1 MERRRACGGG
11 CAAGLCMVAGSTVT
25 MLCGYKVCEEAGNRM
40 AGDGRLAQRAY
51 CISMHG
57 RSAARVGSIRRAR
70 PGTTVRER
78 TYTVRTPGAC
88 PLFAPGRLSGVSS
101 AGGRAASTLATRASS
116 CAADDGESER
126 GQMPI
131 GAHCACPVHTEYSI
145 LDSAAQSGTRAP
157 PTPERWRR
165 RRSTQGRSV
174 RPGRCRATTLIA
186 RKRAIISATARLVD
200 GEREK
205 RRHSDATRRHPLYT
219 PSEGGAGAVPAR
231 HMRPMAADPGR
242 DNAQYAQRTAHG
254 RARLPHLP

>member
-1 MERRRACGGG
+1 
-11 CAAGLCMVAGSTVT
+11 
-25 MLCGYKVCEEAGNRM
+25 MLCGYKVCEEAGNRIP
-40 AGDGRLAQRAY
+40 GDGRLAQRAY

-200 GEREK
+200 GERERK
-205 RRHSDATRRHPLYT
+205 GGTATRRGGTPYIRPARAGRELFRHVTCARWRPTQGATTRNTHSARRTTQGAAAT
-219 PSEGGAGAVPAR
+219 PSVIS
-231 HMRPMAADPGR
+231 
-242 DNAQYAQRTAHG
+242 QR
-254 RARLPHLP
+254 RARFGAWQ

>member
-1 MERRRACGGG
+1 MRGSRKQNGRRRAS
-11 CAAGLCMVAGSTVT
+11 CAEGL
-25 MLCGYKVCEEAGNRM
+25 LYK
-40 AGDGRLAQRAY
+40 Y
-51 CISMHG
+51 
-57 RSAARVGSIRRAR
+57 ARPVSCKVGSIRRAR

-101 AGGRAASTLATRASS
+101 AGGRAASTLATRAS
-116 CAADDGESER
+116 CAADGGESER

-200 GEREK
+200 GGREK
-205 RRHSDATRRHPLYT
+205 RRHRDATRRHPLYT
-219 PSEGGAGAVPAR
+219 PSEGGAGAVQAR

-242 DNAQYAQRTAHG
+242 DYAHDARP
-254 RARLPHLP
+254 RARPPHLP